1 MQQIYQL
8 QYLILQLCPAIY
20 CIVGLICIRTERVNY
35 NSVGESLINSMQNCK
50 SIVPMVYECYLFNQP
65 SPRYGLHY
73 NVLLEMMMS
82 VLQEVKGLTKKLYSI
97 ILPVERPV
105 SMQNFRLNL
114 YTVFLF

>member
-1 MQQIYQL
+1 
-8 QYLILQLCPAIY
+8 
-20 CIVGLICIRTERVNY
+20 
-35 NSVGESLINSMQNCK
+35 MQNCK
-50 SIVPMVYECYLFNQP
+50 SIVPMVYECYFFNQP

-114 YTVFLF
+114 YAVFLF